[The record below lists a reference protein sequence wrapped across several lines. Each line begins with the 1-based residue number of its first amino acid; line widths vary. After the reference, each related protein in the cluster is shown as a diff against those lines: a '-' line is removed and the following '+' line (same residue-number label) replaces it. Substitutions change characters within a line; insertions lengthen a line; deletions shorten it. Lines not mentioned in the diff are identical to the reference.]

1 MSTVTINLSEET
13 KERLKLE
20 KNQSALVEKLLK
32 EHYETKNP
40 NDLRAKL
47 DALDEKKKHQIELI
61 EKDKEKYMQR
71 LTLHAETESAEKEIE
86 SAIEKKNRELKASI
100 EKNFMQFAGRDPTDA
115 ELDEAF
121 RQFRENKE
129 FNLLDYIDECNV

>member
-115 ELDEAF
+115 EIDEAF

>member
-47 DALDEKKKHQIELI
+47 EALDEKKKHQIELI